1 VFPSFEIGGAQA
13 RLATLAEGFGSA
25 AVHGVVSLE
34 KNFDAAGIMPP
45 CARLSRLAAPAAGSL
60 PARLVAYAR
69 MITRLRPD
77 VLLTYNWGAMEFAL
91 ANHLSGRPHLHLE
104 DGFGPGEARR
114 QFARRIWAR
123 RLALRGV
130 DVLVPS
136 ETLRAI
142 AAESW
147 RIPPAR
153 LHYVPNGVHAPR
165 GPVRSLEALG
175 VRLPAA
181 RVKIAWSGA
190 LRPEKN
196 PLRLLQAFAPL
207 CDRAVLVI
215 IGDGPERARLAAA
228 AEALGVSGS
237 VRLLG
242 RRSDAR
248 EIVSRCDL
256 FALSSDTEQA
266 PLAVLEAMSAGL
278 PIASVDVG
286 DVRRM
291 LARENGPM
299 VTAPTAAALGDALAR
314 LVADPG
320 LRRAVGR
327 ANQARAAAAYGADAM
342 VRAHRHILETL
353 AARGR

>member
-1 VFPSFEIGGAQA
+1 
-13 RLATLAEGFGSA
+13 
-25 AVHGVVSLE
+25 
-34 KNFDAAGIMPP
+34 
-45 CARLSRLAAPAAGSL
+45 
-60 PARLVAYAR
+60 
-69 MITRLRPD
+69 
-77 VLLTYNWGAMEFAL
+77 
-91 ANHLSGRPHLHLE
+91 
-104 DGFGPGEARR
+104 
-114 QFARRIWAR
+114 
-123 RLALRGV
+123 V

-136 ETLRAI
+136 ETLRTI

-237 VRLLG
+237 IRLLG